1 MPVPVHIWKTTGTYR
16 RAQRALQTVCR
27 AATVSTKLASGSVFA
42 RLAVLKFILYA
53 PMNSV
58 SDERPVRR
66 FKRPVKQITDAVS
79 LARFE
84 KSVVRSEIIGF
95 LEVKHPIQ
103 QP

>member
-1 MPVPVHIWKTTGTYR
+1 M
-16 RAQRALQTVCR
+16 
-27 AATVSTKLASGSVFA
+27 STKLASGSVFA

-84 KSVVRSEIIGF
+84 KSVVRSEIISF